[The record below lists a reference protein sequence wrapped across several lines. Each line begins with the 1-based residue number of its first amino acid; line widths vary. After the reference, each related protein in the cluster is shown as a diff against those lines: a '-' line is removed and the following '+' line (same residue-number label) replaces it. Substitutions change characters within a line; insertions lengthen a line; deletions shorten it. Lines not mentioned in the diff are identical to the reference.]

1 MVSLFGS
8 RTYSKRRKRSS
19 RKNAQNS
26 VKKWLIFFQIQQV
39 RGSEGA
45 GSETIPRS
53 SKNKVLKY
61 HLQNASNSP

>member
-1 MVSLFGS
+1 MVSLES
-8 RTYSKRRKRSS
+8 RTYSKPRNRSS

-45 GSETIPRS
+45 GSETIP
-53 SKNKVLKY
+53 
-61 HLQNASNSP
+61 